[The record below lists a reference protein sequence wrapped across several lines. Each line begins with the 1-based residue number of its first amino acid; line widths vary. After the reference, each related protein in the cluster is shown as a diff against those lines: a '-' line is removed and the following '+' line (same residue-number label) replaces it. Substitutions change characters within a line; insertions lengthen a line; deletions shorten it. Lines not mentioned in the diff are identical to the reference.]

1 MPVIDFPFGKE
12 KLSLDIPSHRLT
24 GVLESSLHAY
34 TPAASEEALVRAA
47 MEKPIGSPRLME
59 LARGK
64 NKIVILASDHTR
76 PVPSKVIIPFMLEE
90 IRRGNPSADVT
101 ILIATGC
108 HRGTTKEEL
117 IAKFGEEI
125 VRREKIYI
133 HDCDETEKY
142 VNIGTLPSGGECVIN
157 ELAAKADLLVA
168 EGFIEPHFFAGYS
181 GGRKSVLPGV
191 CSRSTVLANHCA
203 EFIHSEYARTGII
216 ENNPIHKDMVVA
228 ARTVNV
234 QFILNVALDA
244 EKKVIA
250 AFAGDLE
257 EAHEKGVEFIRSLS
271 QCETIHG
278 DIVVTSNGGYP
289 LDQNLYQSPKGA
301 STAEVYAGDD
311 GVIIM
316 VCSCCDGMGG
326 TNFERLITLGTPEE
340 IDEYLSKIPADQTIA
355 EQWCP
360 QIYSRILKKHKLIL
374 VTTFLDPELVKK
386 ANMIPAKTPD
396 EALEIAYQIKGRDAK
411 VVVVPDG
418 VSVLAV

>member
-168 EGFIEPHFFAGYS
+168 EGFY
-181 GGRKSVLPGV
+181 
-191 CSRSTVLANHCA
+191 
-203 EFIHSEYARTGII
+203 
-216 ENNPIHKDMVVA
+216 
-228 ARTVNV
+228 
-234 QFILNVALDA
+234 
-244 EKKVIA
+244 
-250 AFAGDLE
+250 
-257 EAHEKGVEFIRSLS
+257 
-271 QCETIHG
+271 
-278 DIVVTSNGGYP
+278 
-289 LDQNLYQSPKGA
+289 
-301 STAEVYAGDD
+301 
-311 GVIIM
+311 
-316 VCSCCDGMGG
+316 
-326 TNFERLITLGTPEE
+326 
-340 IDEYLSKIPADQTIA
+340 
-355 EQWCP
+355 
-360 QIYSRILKKHKLIL
+360 
-374 VTTFLDPELVKK
+374 
-386 ANMIPAKTPD
+386 
-396 EALEIAYQIKGRDAK
+396 
-411 VVVVPDG
+411 
-418 VSVLAV
+418 